1 MTKIAWK
8 IEKIQKV
15 MTKNAWKIWKMERND
30 KEYLEY
36 MKDRK

>member
-30 KEYLEY
+30 KEFLEY
-36 MKDRK
+36 MKNRK